1 MQLNAFGKGRVLP
14 GLKQNGRGPQ
24 FKKLL
29 LMQLKLMPVL
39 LMMALSA
46 WAGGFSQT
54 VNLSVK
60 EMPLVQVISKVKE
73 QTGYLFFYDGSVLK
87 DVKPVTI
94 AARNMPLQAFLEQVL
109 KNQPLNYSIQN
120 TTVILSRKAIKQPPV
135 MLLPEA
141 APMPPPPDFSG
152 RVADSM
158 GAPLAGASVVIKG
171 SKKGVMTDAYGYF
184 TLKGVE
190 AGTAIVVSFAGYID
204 KEITPGAD
212 DAGFKPSQRVYI
224 VLKRSD
230 NILDELQIIAYGQT
244 SRRLSTG
251 NISTIKAKDIE
262 KAPVTNPLLAIAGRV
277 PGITIIQSTGFA
289 GSGVEVQVQ
298 GQSSIGQG
306 TVPFYVVDGI
316 PFVQYTLAP
325 LSGIQGNSGS
335 ATYGGYSNPLSYINP
350 QDIESID
357 VLKDADATAIYG
369 SRAAAGAILI
379 TTKKGKAGKTNVS
392 VNVQHGF
399 GEVAKKMDNMNT
411 RQYLAMRKAAYEGQ
425 GLAVPGAGTTPGATN
440 YDVTY
445 WDQNRYTD
453 WQKELIGGK
462 AGYSDVQVTAS
473 GGNVNT
479 QILLGANYHRETTV
493 MPGDFSY
500 KRGGVH
506 FNMSHSSADQRFKL
520 SFGGNYLT
528 DNNNLPG
535 ADLTSYALRT
545 PPNAPALYDAAG
557 ALNWA
562 ALPSG
567 AETWSNPLRYIV
579 RKYKTNTTSTQ
590 GNAELGYR
598 IWSTLTLKSTFGYTN
613 LQTDELTTTP
623 QTYYAPSTV
632 TNSRGTGISDK
643 KVTNW
648 IIEPQLTYQFK
659 TRYGKFDALLGTTFQ
674 RNMFNLLAFSASGF
688 SNDGQLENIYAATS
702 VAPTNAIQ
710 ETYNYNAVFGRLNY
724 NYRDKYIANLTARRD
739 GSSRFGSDNLF
750 HTFYGAGAA
759 WVFSRENWMS
769 ELPFVS
775 FGKLRVSYGTTGN
788 DQIGNY
794 AFMSLYSSFAA
805 AVPYGGGSTL
815 RVTRPANPGLQWEE
829 TKKFNAGIDLGFFS
843 DRILLN
849 LNYYR
854 NRSSNQLLNYNLPV
868 ITGFSSVTRNFPATV
883 QNSGIEFVIN
893 TDNIRGKNFKWSTS
907 LNMSIPRN
915 KLVAFPGLA
924 TSSFANTLIVGEPLK
939 IVKAFQ
945 FAGVNPATGIYN
957 YTRPDK
963 TLIQVPVLYR
973 DETVVIDRTQ
983 RFYGGLQNSI
993 SYKGFSLDFLL
1004 QFVKQKGY
1012 DDTRFGYST
1021 PGVLG
1026 SAGAS
1031 GNQPVSILNNT
1042 WKKADDVTAY
1052 QQLYTGSGIPALVTA
1067 YSYASSAYNSDSWSD
1082 ASFIRV
1088 KNLSFSYALPV
1099 AVTKAAHLQNA
1110 KLYVQ
1115 GQNLFTITGYK
1126 GLDPETQSS
1135 LVLPP
1140 LRTITFGAQVTF

>member
-1 MQLNAFGKGRVLP
+1 MQLNAFGKGRLLP
-14 GLKQNGRGPQ
+14 GLKQNDRVSEL
-24 FKKLL
+24 KKLL
-29 LMQLKLMPVL
+29 LMQLKLIPVMM
-39 LMMALSA
+39 MMALSA
-46 WAGGFSQT
+46 WAGGFSQM

-60 EMPLVQVISKVKE
+60 EMPLAQVISKVKE
-73 QTGYLFFYDGSVLK
+73 QTGYLFFYDGSALK

-94 AARNMPLQAFLEQVL
+94 EAHDMPLQAFLHQVL
-109 KNQPLNYSIQN
+109 KNQPLSYSIQN
-120 TTVILSRKAIKQPPV
+120 TTIILSRKPV
-135 MLLPEA
+135 KNSLAVLLPEHTL
-141 APMPPPPDFSG
+141 MTPPPDFSG
-152 RVADSM
+152 RVADST
-158 GAPLAGASVVIKG
+158 GAPLPGASVVIKG
-171 SKKGVMTDAYGYF
+171 SKKGVTTDAYGYF

-190 AGTAIVVSFAGYID
+190 AGTAIVISFAGYTD
-204 KEITPGAD
+204 REIVPGSD
-212 DAGFKPSQRVYI
+212 DVGFKPNQHLYI
-224 VLKRSD
+224 ILKRSD

-251 NISTIKAKDIE
+251 NISTVKAKDIE
-262 KAPVTNPLLAIAGRV
+262 KAPVNNPLLAIAGRV

-306 TVPFYVVDGI
+306 TVPLYVVDGV

-335 ATYGGYSNPLSYINP
+335 ATYGGYSNPMSYINP

-379 TTKKGKAGKTNVS
+379 TTKKAKAGKTSVS
-392 VNVQHGF
+392 VNVQQGF
-399 GEVAKKMDNMNT
+399 GDVAKKMDNMNT
-411 RQYLAMRKAAYEGQ
+411 QQYLAMRKAAYAGQ
-425 GLAVPGAGTTPGATN
+425 GQVVPGTGATPAATN
-440 YDVTY
+440 YDLTY

-453 WQKELIGGK
+453 WQKELLGGK

-479 QILLGANYHRETTV
+479 QLLLGANYHRETTV

-506 FNMSHSSADQRFKL
+506 FNMSHASADQRFKL

-535 ADLTSYALRT
+535 ADLTSIALRT
-545 PPNAPALYDAAG
+545 PPNAPALYDSIG
-557 ALNWA
+557 GLNWA

-579 RKYKTNTTSTQ
+579 RKYRSNTTNTQ
-590 GNAELGYR
+590 GNAEVGYR

-613 LQTDELTTTP
+613 LQTDEMTTVP

-632 TNSRGTGISDK
+632 TNSRSTGLSNK
-643 KVTNW
+643 KVSNW

-674 RNMFNLLAFSASGF
+674 QNKFYLLSFSASGF

-702 VAPTNAIQ
+702 VAPNNSIQ

-724 NYRDKYIANLTARRD
+724 SYQDRYIVNLTARRD
-739 GSSRFGSDNLF
+739 GSSRFGSDNQF
-750 HTFYGAGAA
+750 HTFYGTGAA
-759 WVFSRENWMS
+759 WVFSKEDWMS
-769 ELPFVS
+769 KLPFLS
-775 FGKLRVSYGTTGN
+775 FGKLRVSYGATGN

-794 AFMSLYSSFAA
+794 SFMSLYSSFAA

-815 RVTRPANPGLQWEE
+815 RVNKLSNPGLQWEE

-854 NRSSNQLLNYNLPV
+854 NRSSNQLLNYSLPIV
-868 ITGFSSVTRNFPATV
+868 TGFASVLRNFPATV

-893 TDNIRGKNFKWSTS
+893 ADNIRSHHFKWSTS
-907 LNMSIPRN
+907 LNMSVPRN

-924 TSSFANTLIVGEPLK
+924 TSSYVNTLIVGEPLK

-945 FAGVNPATGIYN
+945 YAGVNPATGIYN
-957 YTRPDK
+957 YVKPDK
-963 TLIQVPVLYR
+963 TLIQTPVLYK
-973 DETVVIDRTQ
+973 DETVIIDRTQ

-1004 QFVKQKGY
+1004 QFVKQRGY
-1012 DDTRFGYST
+1012 DDTRFGYTS
-1021 PGVLG
+1021 PGMFG
-1026 SAGAS
+1026 TMGAS
-1031 GNQPVSILNNT
+1031 GNQPVRVLNND
-1042 WKKADDVTAY
+1042 WKKAGDATTY
-1052 QQLYTGSGIPALVTA
+1052 QQLNPGVSALTTA
-1067 YSYASSAYNSDSWSD
+1067 YSYVSSAYNSDSWTD
-1082 ASFIRV
+1082 ASFIRL
-1088 KNLSFSYALPV
+1088 KNLSFSYALP
-1099 AVTKAAHLQNA
+1099 ASLIKAARLQNA
-1110 KLYVQ
+1110 RLYVQ
-1115 GQNLFTITGYK
+1115 GQNLLTITGYN

-1135 LVLPP
+1135 IALPP
-1140 LRTITFGAQVTF
+1140 LRVITFGAQVTF